1 MNLSFNNNYAIYE
14 LLISMINISYEPY
27 QCRQITNGWIM
38 LSWTNNPPN
47 DTSAGG
53 LLVPEC
59 IIRPVFSASNRH
71 GLLDIFITELLRKL
85 RFSSLNHRCL

>member
-38 LSWTNNPPN
+38 LPRTNSPP
-47 DTSAGG
+47 TEV
-53 LLVPEC
+53 LTLVVIE
-59 IIRPVFSASNRH
+59 VKA
-71 GLLDIFITELLRKL
+71 
-85 RFSSLNHRCL
+85 